1 MKLEPMTE
9 AEASKVYKEW
19 LNTPGSANEFDLIRM
34 AVAVRDA
41 QWQAAILADREKR
54 AQTAQGWSH
63 WEARIKQLMEGLGQ
77 PNSRSLY
84 QAFSQLVN
92 EMAQA
97 SKPVQAEAPSDD
109 ADPLTPEQEEWVM
122 DLAEK
127 HNLGRRMSGS
137 TPRGL
142 VPDVFYTDASYQTGE
157 LFSFA
162 AELLA
167 TKQAEAPT
175 ASNERESCPHGNEF
189 IVNDC
194 LRCGAPVC
202 CGRCCAED
210 PSNMAG
216 EIAYQL
222 TKRLVIDM
230 PTARAAVD
238 AALATQ
244 QEAQPQVDGPL
255 SFNCTNGCG
264 ACGVKLRDFVTHAT
278 QAQDGDD
285 WVTVASEPEIVST
298 CCGSPVEVWDERKQD
313 IVGQVRAAQA
323 EPAGGDKEDAERWRA
338 ARGEFCNTVWCAIG
352 AGESGKGLDDFL
364 DEAIAARAAQQ
375 ATGERG

>member
-1 MKLEPMTE
+1 MSDIELPTVAWRYKQPSGRWGYGNFPHTYGWTPSNPVVEYLVRRSD
-9 AEASKVYKEW
+9 AE
-19 LNTPGSANEFDLIRM
+19 
-34 AVAVRDA
+34 
-41 QWQAAILADREKR
+41 AAILADREKR

-142 VPDVFYTDASYQTGE
+142 VPDVFYTDASYRTGE

-238 AALATQ
+238 AAVDAALATQ
-244 QEAQPQVDGPL
+244 QEAQPQGEVFARIEFRRGTPGKENDMPTVVSCNWLPDG
-255 SFNCTNGCG
+255 
-264 ACGVKLRDFVTHAT
+264 VY
-278 QAQDGDD
+278 
-285 WVTVASEPEIVST
+285 
-298 CCGSPVEVWDERKQD
+298 EVYL
-313 IVGQVRAAQA
+313 AAQA
-323 EPAGGDKEDAERWRA
+323 EPAGGDKEDAERLIIPTLTRAIQSIRGSTYNLTKDECIFVLENLRDDA
-338 ARGEFCNTVWCAIG
+338 AR
-352 AGESGKGLDDFL
+352 
-364 DEAIAARAAQQ
+364 AARAAQQ